1 MQALGFAYSI
11 MPILKKVYPN
21 EDEYFEAIKRH
32 LNFYNTNPF
41 IGSPT
46 IFGAA
51 CALEEQKQPEV
62 ADSIK

>member
-46 IFGAA
+46 IFGP
-51 CALEEQKQPEV
+51 LVLWKNRNSQKWQT
-62 ADSIK
+62 ASK